1 MVSGW
6 SLARIFVFFGIYWK
20 LRRSILHAERVIFLR
35 PVAPERAAPGR
46 GFRVEAGCLGAN
58 RTRRRAMTA
67 QDRMPLEQEEANI
80 TERKKMV
87 SKHQNILQEVNYA
100 KF

>member
-1 MVSGW
+1 
-6 SLARIFVFFGIYWK
+6 
-20 LRRSILHAERVIFLR
+20 
-35 PVAPERAAPGR
+35 
-46 GFRVEAGCLGAN
+46 
-58 RTRRRAMTA
+58 MTA